1 MRAEVAL
8 LATFFRR
15 LNDVASKGVHANVT
29 AQEAKQG
36 LVGLYMF
43 LYNVIGRLQNA
54 SETPSISR
62 ESANT

>member
-29 AQEAKQG
+29 AQE
-36 LVGLYMF
+36 VYMF